1 MTQLFFKNCRWLE
14 PRGLNLNIDGWLRG
28 IGLAQYAQIFRAN
41 DIDTDLLG
49 PLTNDDL
56 KDIGVASF
64 APSQEAAR
72 CDRGPRCYARSYL
85 PDTRRRTGAEGSRHC
100 RAPPSYGDVL
110 GPRRFDGTLREHGP
124 GGPTRT

>member
-72 CDRGPRCYARSYL
+72 ADSG
-85 PDTRRRTGAEGSRHC
+85 
-100 RAPPSYGDVL
+100 
-110 GPRRFDGTLREHGP
+110 RFHA
-124 GGPTRT
+124 